1 MQTKLKV
8 EFSSEGLCQDQGGC
22 YWPVKK
28 AGKGGMVLNSM
39 NLPKSF
45 PTFHFRKMKHF
56 RNVHVSIFSFARQG
70 QIYFWACEFL

>member
-28 AGKGGMVLNSM
+28 AGKGGMVLNSI
-39 NLPKSF
+39 NLTQKLS
-45 PTFHFRKMKHF
+45 
-56 RNVHVSIFSFARQG
+56 NFSF
-70 QIYFWACEFL
+70 